1 MPFPDLHG
9 NEAAYSRASEKESG
23 GNEQGV
29 EERNEEGAFAFAF
42 AFRPSVECSS
52 GPVASITFTISCSN
66 LTRYSILGDVPVRS
80 RNVPRT
86 PMLLGLRGKGVPA
99 QLRKNIRTRW
109 RRPPSQNYRGP
120 PPECFRLF
128 PRHLTGST
136 EPSHLGLVVGPVP
149 VRISRYKSHIYRLFG
164 PIIVPSIPS
173 K

>member
-9 NEAAYSRASEKESG
+9 NEAAYSGASEKESG

-86 PMLLGLRGKGVPA
+86 PMLLGLRGK
-99 QLRKNIRTRW
+99 
-109 RRPPSQNYRGP
+109 RGP
-120 PPECFRLF
+120 RATAQEYPYTVAPTSIAKLPRAASGVLSTLSETLDRKYRALPPRIGCR
-128 PRHLTGST
+128 
-136 EPSHLGLVVGPVP
+136 PSARQDFKV
-149 VRISRYKSHIYRLFG
+149 
-164 PIIVPSIPS
+164 
-173 K
+173 